1 MPLGK
6 SVHGTITASVNSEMQ
21 PTSQAP
27 TLKVWLS
34 EEKDAALTSRG
45 VKIWQSS
52 KALSLRFAQNGD
64 STAES
69 VWETLG

>member
-6 SVHGTITASVNSEMQ
+6 SVYGTITASVNSETQ

-34 EEKDAALTSRG
+34 EEKDAALTHRG
-45 VKIWQSS
+45 VKTWQSS
-52 KALSLRFAQNGD
+52 KAMSLRFAQNVD
-64 STAES
+64 STAKS

>member
-1 MPLGK
+1 
-6 SVHGTITASVNSEMQ
+6 MQ

-52 KALSLRFAQNGD
+52 KAMSLWFAQNVD

>member
-6 SVHGTITASVNSEMQ
+6 SVYGTITASVNSETQ
-21 PTSQAP
+21 PTYQAP

-34 EEKDAALTSRG
+34 EEKDAALTRRS
-45 VKIWQSS
+45 VKTWQSS
-52 KALSLRFAQNGD
+52 KAMSLRFAQNVD
-64 STAES
+64 STAKS